1 MEEVRLWLGLL
12 SCAIATSQLSLDR
25 SWGSSQATRLESFSR
40 WRHITREKGGER
52 AWLRVGMR
60 RHDDKKLEVLWR
72 CVTVWRYWRTL
83 SQVVYARANQVH
95 REAMQTTTR

>member
-1 MEEVRLWLGLL
+1 VGLVTGETARTLLEV
-12 SCAIATSQLSLDR
+12 DR
-25 SWGSSQATRLESFSR
+25 TAEIHFWR
-40 WRHITREKGGER
+40 RHITREKGVER

-83 SQVVYARANQVH
+83 S
-95 REAMQTTTR
+95 